1 MAYTNVQPQSRGF
14 FSNLANPVL
23 RKMEKNADYSSEE
36 TASYK
41 GIVGKTVFF
50 LVVNRHNLL
59 CSSGIPDRFYHR
71 GTGSGI

>member
-1 MAYTNVQPQSRGF
+1 MAYTNVQPQRRGF

-41 GIVGKTVFF
+41 GIVSKTVFF
-50 LVVNRHNLL
+50 LVVTVIGAFLCFIVHNL
-59 CSSGIPDRFYHR
+59 
-71 GTGSGI
+71 